1 MNYNQVAILFSQGA
15 LVAFIMFLLFHFRR
29 QLGIKVL
36 FSCMVLFQFIQVFL
50 SSTFTLSITNS
61 FNVSPGSSVFF
72 TATIFTLLVLY
83 IKEGASEIGKTIYG
97 LLVINLIMLIIIQSF
112 RWNLNE
118 VSGNSLDITM
128 NLFSNSTFDLL
139 VGSLVLFLDSLLLI
153 VIFEFIS
160 KHVRF
165 LFLRIFLTILI
176 VIIFD
181 TLLYSIIAFWDFE
194 YMNTIIISGLIS
206 RAIFA
211 VFYSILFYFYLR
223 WFDSSDEEMYPFKM
237 KDVFQSIS
245 YKQKFESVA
254 HDIKKVKEER
264 EIEQIIL
271 NMEKEKQIDEL
282 AFANTKINFQKQAL
296 KKEKE
301 LSKLK
306 TRFISTTSHEFR
318 TPLSVINFS
327 AGSIKRYLSKM
338 EPKTIVEKLSKI
350 ENQVLHMT
358 NLLDDVLIVGQTEA
372 DEIRNHPLILNL
384 GNFIGEII
392 EEVYHSFRKSHE
404 IELIDKEELISND
417 IYIDV
422 KLGRNIFI
430 NLLSNAIKFSPESGK
445 VLVELSSEKDY
456 IIISVTDFGIGIPK
470 SEMEKIFMPFMRG
483 KNVDL
488 IQGTGLGLS
497 IVKEAVDLIGGE
509 IVINSKVGK
518 GTTFTVKIPKT

>member
-15 LVAFIMFLLFHFRR
+15 LVAFIIFLLFHFRR

-206 RAIFA
+206 RGIFA

-358 NLLDDVLIVGQTEA
+358 NLLDDILIVGQA
-372 DEIRNHPLILNL
+372 DAGEMKNKPLKVNL
-384 GNFIGEII
+384 GKFIDEII
-392 EEVYHSFRKSHE
+392 EEVYSSHKKPHK
-404 IELIDKEELISND
+404 IVLLDDKELKSSD
-417 IYIDV
+417 IFIDE

-430 NLLSNAIKFSPESGK
+430 NLLNNAVKFSPDSDK
-445 VLVELSSEKDY
+445 VTVELSSEKKY
-456 IIISVTDFGIGIPK
+456 IIISITDSGIGISELELK
-470 SEMEKIFMPFMRG
+470 SIFMPFIRG
-483 KNVDL
+483 ENVDL

-497 IVKEAVDLIGGE
+497 IVKEAVDVMGGKI
-509 IVINSKVGK
+509 IVNSVVGK
-518 GTTFTVKIPKT
+518 GTSFIVKIPTV